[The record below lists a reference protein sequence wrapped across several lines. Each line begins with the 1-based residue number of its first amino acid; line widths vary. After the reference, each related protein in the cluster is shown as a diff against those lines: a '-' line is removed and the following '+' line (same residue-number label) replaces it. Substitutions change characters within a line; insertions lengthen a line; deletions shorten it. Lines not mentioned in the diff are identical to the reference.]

1 MSSYGDYSDGARRY
15 NQNSELSAQTFECF
29 VCKKNGVPG
38 VQIYL
43 KGKDAKGFPIR
54 IELDKVTPH
63 RHKGI
68 KQSALPAGSLGSP
81 QMQQLQKLD
90 IQDIMSSLSQLRI
103 VLNAMTQNINDVSR
117 KVDVAAL
124 DHNKKL
130 LFLNEKLDLVIT
142 TLKIDPTDDDDG
154 DWNREH
160 PEEEDSK

>member
-1 MSSYGDYSDGARRY
+1 MGSSYGDYSDGARRY
-15 NQNSELSAQTFECF
+15 DQNSELSAQTFECF

-68 KQSALPAGSLGSP
+68 KQSALPAGSLGS
-81 QMQQLQKLD
+81 QQTQQLQKLD
-90 IQDIMSSLSQLRI
+90 IQDILTSLAQQRT
-103 VLNAMTQNINDVSR
+103 VLNSMINNIN
-117 KVDVAAL
+117 
-124 DHNKKL
+124 NI
-130 LFLNEKLDLVIT
+130 NQKLDVVIT
-142 TLKIDPTDDDDG
+142 TLKIDPNDDDG

-160 PEEEDSK
+160 PGEEGERIP